1 MTLQDAVK
9 GRRSIRKYKPDA
21 VPRSLLQEILETARW
36 SPSWGNTQPWE
47 FYVLTGKPLA
57 EFKKANRQKMSD
69 GEAFS
74 PDVPMPGVWPEAMK
88 KRYMEVGK
96 SVLEA
101 LAIKRE
107 DKDARDGYSLDMA
120 FLFDAPCLIVACIHK
135 DSLVE
140 YAMLD
145 VGLVTQTICLVAH
158 DRGLGTCIMAFAVG
172 HPAILKEILSIPEDR
187 RVIVGIALGYP
198 EPDFPLNRFE
208 RKRAEL
214 SEFVKWVG

>member
-1 MTLQDAVK
+1 
-9 GRRSIRKYKPDA
+9 
-21 VPRSLLQEILETARW
+21 
-36 SPSWGNTQPWE
+36 
-47 FYVLTGKPLA
+47 
-57 EFKKANRQKMSD
+57 
-69 GEAFS
+69 
-74 PDVPMPGVWPEAMK
+74 
-88 KRYMEVGK
+88 
-96 SVLEA
+96 
-101 LAIKRE
+101 
-107 DKDARDGYSLDMA
+107 MA

-172 HPAILKEILSIPEDR
+172 HPAILKEILSIPEDG

>member
-1 MTLQDAVK
+1 
-9 GRRSIRKYKPDA
+9 
-21 VPRSLLQEILETARW
+21 
-36 SPSWGNTQPWE
+36 
-47 FYVLTGKPLA
+47 
-57 EFKKANRQKMSD
+57 
-69 GEAFS
+69 
-74 PDVPMPGVWPEAMK
+74 MPGVWPEAMK